1 MRQSTQ
7 DVTLS
12 GSCSLQ
18 QAAEREGRAGKM
30 LVLLFFFCTDSCTAA
45 DGEVAKAAQ
54 HGILTITTP
63 IFTVP
68 TYKTAFRD
76 KAGVK

>member
-12 GSCSLQ
+12 WFCSLQ
-18 QAAEREGRAGKM
+18 QAAERQGRAGKM
-30 LVLLFFFCTDSCTAA
+30 LVLLFFCTDSCTAA

-68 TYKTAFRD
+68 TYKTGFRD